1 MDKNIIM
8 ENLEINYFSNEGLT
22 AVSANYISNL
32 CKEYYQNLE
41 YKLNNI
47 RFYSTSLKIIGN
59 PTEEF
64 ISYYTSYIE
73 KIPSIVQE
81 IAECKALIA
90 WFREAIKEKDK
101 ITKNLN
107 NYTLEQWIIDTNR
120 EPLKF
125 PQCEKT
131 MTEEEYLNSLTVKER
146 NRWLTVEAL
155 ASTIGKVIHQN
166 GSLSNARKDL
176 NNKLQNPIETE
187 INGRDTLIYKY
198 STIYCHS
205 DIEDIFF
212 ELQTKQR
219 EAQAELNG
227 MKHKME
233 IAIEEDG
240 AKKNDIWKEQLAEYK
255 LKEAEYLSKYKEYC
269 DEQRKL
275 IRNLKI
281 VIPNNLKS
289 IYDKINGL
297 GKNK

>member
-1 MDKNIIM
+1 M
-8 ENLEINYFSNEGLT
+8 EINYFGEEGLT

-32 CKEYYQNLE
+32 CKEYYQSLE
-41 YKLNNI
+41 YKLNNL
-47 RFYSTSLKIIGN
+47 RFYRTTLKIIGN
-59 PTEEF
+59 PTEEV
-64 ISYYTSYIE
+64 IGHYTNYIE
-73 KIPSIVQE
+73 QIPNILQE
-81 IAECKALIA
+81 IAECKALIS

-101 ITKNLN
+101 LTKNIN
-107 NYTLEQWIIDTNR
+107 NYTLGQWIEDTNR
-120 EPLKF
+120 ELLIF
-125 PQCEKT
+125 PQCEKEI
-131 MTEEEYLNSLTVKER
+131 TEEEYLNSLTVKER

-155 ASTIGKVIHQN
+155 ASTIGKAIHQG

-187 INGRDTLIYKY
+187 ANGRDTLIYKH
-198 STIYCHS
+198 STIYDNS
-205 DIEDIFF
+205 DIENIFF

-233 IAIEEDG
+233 IAIEEDR

-255 LKEAEYLSKYKEYC
+255 IKESEYLSEYKNYC
-269 DEQRKL
+269 DEQRKQ

-281 VIPNNLKS
+281 VIPNNLRN